1 MDKTVRSVPSS
12 SGLLDRLWPRPNK
25 AGGSGI
31 SRIGRVAQH
40 SLVAILSLSLLLPAD
55 GAWGQA
61 AAGPAPTT
69 AGTETAATPGATK
82 FNTEQLDA
90 MLAPIA
96 LYPDDL
102 LMQTLMATTYP
113 VQIVEAARWLKSDN
127 NKDLKGDE
135 LARALEPFQWDPSVK
150 SLVPFP
156 QVLEQ
161 LDQHLDWTQQI
172 GYAMATQQED
182 VMNSIQRLRLQ
193 AQEAGSLKT
202 TEQQVV
208 STQAVVDDQGQPTP
222 DQVIV
227 IQPADPQ
234 VVYVPAYNPSVV
246 YGSWPYPSYPPVYY
260 PPPAYYPGAALAT
273 GIAFAAGVAVVGSL
287 WGWAGA
293 SWGYGGCCGGGGSI
307 NVNRER
313 YNNITVNNP
322 NRGNFNG
329 NNWRAS
335 SGSAAGR
342 PARPPGGPVRAPARV
357 QGLPANA
364 VGRSS
369 VSVPSGAVNRPN
381 INTAARSGQ
390 NRPGGAQGG
399 GGIASANRP
408 GGGNG
413 ATSARPGQSRP
424 AAGQSGTRQSNAN
437 RAKPGAG
444 VSAQRQQQRPA
455 MQSSTRAASNR
466 SAFGGMNDGARAGQF
481 QQRGSQ
487 SRATQNRGGG
497 VNRGG
502 GGARRG
508 GGGGGRR

>member
-1 MDKTVRSVPSS
+1 MNMTARSVPSAS
-12 SGLLDRLWPRPNK
+12 STPPCLLDRLWPRPGK
-25 AGGSGI
+25 AAGSGI
-31 SRIGRVAQH
+31 PGIWRVAQH
-40 SLVAILSLSLLLPAD
+40 SLVAILSLSLMMPAD
-55 GAWGQA
+55 GAWAQA
-61 AAGPAPTT
+61 AAPGPTPTT
-69 AGTETAATPGATK
+69 AGTETPAAPSATK
-82 FNTEQLDA
+82 FNLEQLDA

-113 VQIVEAARWLKSDN
+113 LQIVEATRWLKSDN
-127 NKDLKGDE
+127 NKDLKGDA
-135 LARALEPFQWDPSVK
+135 LARALEPYQWDPSVK

-161 LDQHLDWTQQI
+161 LDEHLDWTQQI

-193 AQEAGSLKT
+193 AQGAGSLKT

-222 DQVIV
+222 AQTIV
-227 IQPADPQ
+227 IQPADPE

-246 YGSWPYPSYPPVYY
+246 YGTWPYPSYPPVSY

-273 GIAFAAGVAVVGSL
+273 GVAFAAGVAVVGSL

-293 SWGYGGCCGGGGSI
+293 NWGYGGCCGGGGSI

-329 NNWRAS
+329 GNWQAS
-335 SGSAAGR
+335 SKPGAGR
-342 PARPPGGPVRAPARV
+342 PNRPPGGPVKAPARV

-369 VSVPSGAVNRPN
+369 VSVPNGAVNRPN
-381 INTAARSGQ
+381 ISAGARPGQ

-399 GGIASANRP
+399 GGIANANRP
-408 GGGNG
+408 GGGNVG
-413 ATSARPGQSRP
+413 TGARPAQNR
-424 AAGQSGTRQSNAN
+424 AAGGQGGTRIGNAN
-437 RAKPGAG
+437 RANAGAG
-444 VSAQRQQQRPA
+444 GGGQRLQQRRAAQP
-455 MQSSTRAASNR
+455 RAASNR

-487 SRATQNRGGG
+487 SRAMQ
-497 VNRGG
+497 
-502 GGARRG
+502 
-508 GGGGGRR
+508 

>member
-1 MDKTVRSVPSS
+1 MDMTARFVPSS
-12 SGLLDRLWPRPNK
+12 SSTPPCFLDWLWPRPGK
-25 AGGSGI
+25 AGGSSISGI
-31 SRIGRVAQH
+31 RCVAQH
-40 SLVAILSLSLLLPAD
+40 SLVAILSLSLMMPAD

-61 AAGPAPTT
+61 ATPGPTPTS
-69 AGTETAATPGATK
+69 AGTEAPAVPSATT
-82 FNTEQLDA
+82 FNPEQLDA

-113 VQIVEAARWLKSDN
+113 VQIVEAARWLKSDD
-127 NKDLKGDE
+127 NKDLKGDG

-161 LDQHLDWTQQI
+161 LDEHLDWTQQI

-182 VMNSIQRLRLQ
+182 VMNSVQRLRLQ
-193 AQEAGSLKT
+193 AQEAGSLQT

-222 DQVIV
+222 DKIIV

-234 VVYVPAYNPSVV
+234 IVYVPAYNPSVV
-246 YGSWPYPSYPPVYY
+246 YGAWPYPAYPPVYY

-273 GIAFAAGVAVVGSL
+273 GIAFAAGIAVVGSL

-293 SWGYGGCCGGGGSI
+293 NWGYRGWGYGGGSI
-307 NVNRER
+307 NVNRAR

-329 NNWRAS
+329 NNWRPS
-335 SGSAAGR
+335 SGNAVGR
-342 PARPPGGPVRAPARV
+342 PARPPGGPVKAPARV

-369 VSVPSGAVNRPN
+369 VSVPSGAVNRPK
-381 INTAARSGQ
+381 IGTGAKPGQ
-390 NRPGGAQGG
+390 NRPGGAQGAG
-399 GGIASANRP
+399 GVAGANRP
-408 GGGNG
+408 GGGNIGTG
-413 ATSARPGQSRP
+413 AKPRQNQPSGGQ
-424 AAGQSGTRQSNAN
+424 GGTRIGNARQGN
-437 RAKPGAG
+437 MGAG
-444 VSAQRQQQRPA
+444 GGAQRQQQRPA
-455 MQSSTRAASNR
+455 AQPRAASNR
-466 SAFGGMNDGARAGQF
+466 NAFGGMNDGARAGQF

-487 SRATQNRGGG
+487 SRAMQSRGSGG
-497 VNRGG
+497 MGG
-502 GGARRG
+502 R
-508 GGGGGRR
+508 GGGGRR

>member
-1 MDKTVRSVPSS
+1 MM
-12 SGLLDRLWPRPNK
+12 
-25 AGGSGI
+25 
-31 SRIGRVAQH
+31 
-40 SLVAILSLSLLLPAD
+40 PAD

-61 AAGPAPTT
+61 AAPVPAPTT
-69 AGTETAATPGATK
+69 TGTETPAVPSATQ
-82 FNTEQLDA
+82 FNPEQLDA

-113 VQIVEAARWLKSDN
+113 LQIVEAARWLKSDD
-127 NKDLKGDE
+127 NKDLKGDD
-135 LARALEPFQWDPSVK
+135 LARALEPLQWDPSVK

-161 LDQHLDWTQQI
+161 LDAHLDWTQQI

-208 STQAVVDDQGQPTP
+208 TNQDVVDDQGQPTP
-222 DQVIV
+222 AKTIV

-234 VVYVPAYNPSVV
+234 VVYVPAYDPTVV
-246 YGSWPYPSYPPVYY
+246 YGTWPYPSYPPVSYP

-273 GIAFAAGVAVVGSL
+273 GIAFAAGVAVTASL
-287 WGWAGA
+287 WGWA
-293 SWGYGGCCGGGGSI
+293 SPHWGWGWGNGGCCGGGSI

-329 NNWRAS
+329 SNWQAS
-335 SGSAAGR
+335 SRSAAGR
-342 PARPPGGPVRAPARV
+342 PARPPGGPVNAPARV

-364 VGRSS
+364 VGRPN
-369 VSVPSGAVNRPN
+369 VQVPSSAVNCPN
-381 INTAARSGQ
+381 IGTGAKPGQ
-390 NRPGGAQGG
+390 NRPGGAQGSG
-399 GGIASANRP
+399 GVANANRP
-408 GGGNG
+408 GGGNVGTG
-413 ATSARPGQSRP
+413 AKPGQSRP
-424 AAGQSGTRQSNAN
+424 STGQGGKRVGNAN
-437 RAKPGAG
+437 QGNAGAG
-444 VSAQRQQQRPA
+444 GGGQRPQQRPA
-455 MQSSTRAASNR
+455 AQPRAASNG
-466 SAFGGMNDGARAGQF
+466 SAFGGMNDGARAGQS

-487 SRATQNRGGG
+487 SRALQSAGGG
-497 VNRGG
+497 GRGG
-502 GGARRG
+502 GGGGGPRSGG